1 MPMRVLR
8 IIVVLYFGAFG
19 IASARAVSAG
29 ALGGDSTA
37 VVPTSSAPG
46 ANAPPSGAMMAEP
59 DQNSTNVPPA
69 SPTGATQAQPVSPG
83 VR

>member
-8 IIVVLYFGAFG
+8 IIFVLYFGAIG

-46 ANAPPSGAMMAEP
+46 ANAPPSGATMAEP
-59 DQNSTNVPPA
+59 EQNSTNVPPA